1 MIDFYRSSFPRLT
14 AVLYT
19 GGALF
24 HFIRVLSGFSPTDIP
39 VFIDWIIAIAALYGG
54 LGFLFYFRAFGSSK
68 SWRRVV
74 VGIMVFHLLTSA
86 VVHVYII
93 VTQSNVVLSIFPV
106 AYSAAAFFAFL
117 GFAWVAVTSRP
128 PAVAAS

>member
-24 HFIRVLSGFSPTDIP
+24 HLIRVVSGFSPTDIP
-39 VFIDWIIAIAALYGG
+39 LFIDWIIAIVALYGG
-54 LGFLFYFRAFGSSK
+54 LGFLFYFRAFGK
-68 SWRRVV
+68 LGSWRRVV
-74 VGIMVFHLLTSA
+74 VGIMVLHLLTSA

-93 VTQSNVVLSIFPV
+93 VTQSHAVLGIFPITYSV
-106 AYSAAAFFAFL
+106 AALFAFL
-117 GFAWVAVTSRP
+117 GFAWVAATSRV
-128 PAVAAS
+128 AIAAAS